1 MMTSAALKRKLY
13 NYNVHEYNKEM
24 HKRKIYIISLV
35 INLVEENLYEKEK
48 K

>member
-1 MMTSAALKRKLY
+1 MMTSLVLKRKLY

-24 HKRKIYIISLV
+24 YKRKCFIISLFM
-35 INLVEENLYEKEK
+35 NTVEENLYEIDK